1 MPFFRLIRL
10 PNLIIVAITQ
20 FLLYQ
25 HLLIPIFSEAGIEP
39 ILPLNAF
46 LSFILVTI
54 CISAGGFIINDILDY
69 PIDQINKP
77 DKLIIK
83 RKIGFRAA
91 YWLYFVISLLGFA
104 LALYLG
110 FYVQNIALANIYPLA
125 VAGLYLYSKYLKRS
139 TLWGNLLVAAYCAVV
154 AWIVWFSQKGAL
166 EELADKA
173 PELFSQLQLVVM
185 GYVFFAFMST
195 LFREIVKDIED
206 MDGDRQINAQTLAIR
221 WGINRAKA
229 IAGISVLLLLLGL
242 LYMMLY
248 FQSIIGLYGL
258 IFASL
263 GICMPILLALFLLM
277 RAKSKAQFHQISQMA
292 KWIMLAGLLLL
303 LFIKI

>member
-25 HLLIPIFSEAGIEP
+25 HLLIPVFSEVGIEP
-39 ILPLNAF
+39 VLPLNAF

-69 PIDQINKP
+69 EVDQINKS
-77 DKLIIK
+77 DKLIIN
-83 RKIGFRAA
+83 RKITLRNA
-91 YWLYFVISLLGFA
+91 YWLYSAFNLLGFS

-110 FYVQNIALANIYPLA
+110 FYVQNIALANIYLLA
-125 VAGLYLYSKYLKRS
+125 VAGLYLYSKKLKQS
-139 TLWGNLLVAAYCAVV
+139 TLWGNFLIATYCAVV

-166 EELADKA
+166 INLAQEA
-173 PELFSQLQLVVM
+173 PELFKLLQYIFI
-185 GYVFFAFMST
+185 GYIFFAFTST

-206 MDGDRQINAQTLAIR
+206 MDGDRAINAQTLPIR
-221 WGINRAKA
+221 WGIKSAKTV
-229 IAGISVLLLLLGL
+229 AGISALVLLLGL
-242 LYMMLY
+242 IYMMLY
-248 FQSIIGLYGL
+248 FQSILGLYGL

-263 GICMPILLALFLLM
+263 GICLPILLALLLLI
-277 RAKSKAQFHQISQMA
+277 RAKSTAQFHQISQLA

>member
-1 MPFFRLIRL
+1 M

-25 HLLIPIFSEAGIEP
+25 HLLIPVFSEVGIEP

-77 DKLIIK
+77 NKVIIK
-83 RKIGFRAA
+83 RKIALRAA

-125 VAGLYLYSKYLKRS
+125 LGGLYLYSKYLKRS
-139 TLWGNLLVAAYCAVV
+139 TLWGNLLIAVYCAGV
-154 AWIVWFSQKGAL
+154 AWIVWFSQEGAL
-166 EELADKA
+166 KEIAYKTPKLYS
-173 PELFSQLQLVVM
+173 LLQLVVM

-206 MDGDRQINAQTLAIR
+206 MDGDRQINAQTLPIR
-221 WGINRAKA
+221 WGVKPAKI
-229 IAGISVLLLLLGL
+229 IAGISAVLLLFGLSFMMLNYQSIFGISGLLFASVGIALPILIAIFLLG
-242 LYMMLY
+242 
-248 FQSIIGLYGL
+248 
-258 IFASL
+258 
-263 GICMPILLALFLLM
+263 
-277 RAKSKAQFHQISQMA
+277 RARTQRQFHHISQLA